1 MKNKLKKSLFI
12 FIGTCMAALS
22 SASPVFATGGGN
34 PITDS
39 VPFKGMMKLLNDA
52 GIALLIIAPIVCG
65 LLIGVFALIQG
76 VQSEPHDKEKW
87 TKNKKT
93 VFIVLIWVF
102 AASGLVS
109 IVGGY
114 FS

>member
-22 SASPVFATGGGN
+22 NATTVFATGGN

-39 VPFKGMMKLLNDA
+39 VPFKGMMKLLNDS

-65 LLIGVFALIQG
+65 ILIGVFALIQG

-87 TKNKKT
+87 AKNKKT

-109 IVGGY
+109 IIGGY